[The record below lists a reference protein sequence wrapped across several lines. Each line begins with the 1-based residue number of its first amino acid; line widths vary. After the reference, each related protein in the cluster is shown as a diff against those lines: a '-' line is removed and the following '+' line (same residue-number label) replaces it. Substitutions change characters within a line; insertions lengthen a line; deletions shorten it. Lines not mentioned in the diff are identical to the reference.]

1 MQISKVE
8 IKNFRGIQSAEIY
21 LTKYSVLLGDNNT
34 GKTTVLEALDL
45 VLGPDRLSR
54 STVVDEHDFYLGKY
68 LVDTGPD
75 NPENAEVVVTQPAP
89 PEDPQ
94 AKTEAELITI
104 EINVTIINLS
114 FDQIARFGAHIEF
127 WDTATNTISVSY
139 THLDV
144 YKRQVLYSANEKSRF
159 TKIEAIYFGKP

>member
-45 VLGPDRLSR
+45 VLGPDRLS
-54 STVVDEHDFYLGKY
+54 
-68 LVDTGPD
+68 P
-75 NPENAEVVVTQPAP
+75 
-89 PEDPQ
+89 
-94 AKTEAELITI
+94 
-104 EINVTIINLS
+104 
-114 FDQIARFGAHIEF
+114 
-127 WDTATNTISVSY
+127 VSY

-144 YKRQVLYSANEKSRF
+144 YKRQ
-159 TKIEAIYFGKP
+159 